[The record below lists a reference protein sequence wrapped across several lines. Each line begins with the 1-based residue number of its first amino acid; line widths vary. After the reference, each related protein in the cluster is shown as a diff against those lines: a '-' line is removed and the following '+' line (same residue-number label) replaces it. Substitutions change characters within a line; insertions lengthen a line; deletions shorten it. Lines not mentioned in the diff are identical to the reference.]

1 MLPYNLDT
9 LGYLRDR
16 WEDFT
21 YRDIDVVWD
30 IPDYKQGFE
39 KIFVVNPDALE
50 QVDMELGEMSSMG
63 GGSVAGYSLP
73 LGAKPRKKKK
83 KKKVYMEPHMHQDGD
98 NLQEISTS
106 SGGSIEQLNFDL
118 TDDTQTLYVR
128 EKEGKKGYPFAGI
141 KINIKKKKY
150 RHDNITFPRRRKD
163 AHKYGEE

>member
-1 MLPYNLDT
+1 
-9 LGYLRDR
+9 
-16 WEDFT
+16 
-21 YRDIDVVWD
+21 
-30 IPDYKQGFE
+30 
-39 KIFVVNPDALE
+39 
-50 QVDMELGEMSSMG
+50 MG

-83 KKKVYMEPHMHQDGD
+83 KKKVYMEPHMHQDGG

-106 SGGSIEQLNFDL
+106 SGGSIEQLSFDL

-128 EKEGKKGYPFAGI
+128 EKEAKKGYPFAGI

-150 RHDNITFPRRRKD
+150 RHDNIKFPRSRKD